1 MLSLLLASQP
11 ANLIAQTD
19 MEMSPGVVISIAEVN
34 EHLDDVEHLMGAAGF
49 GQMSGLVRMGASEYI
64 RGLDLEKP
72 LGALVFF
79 DEDTPEQ
86 PGLMAFI
93 PVKDIEDV
101 LDTLA
106 PFVDIDEDGDDII
119 LTMND
124 GTELTTRVAGDYAFM
139 AQDAD
144 MLKKLPEDPAN
155 LLGDLPKEYGIAA
168 KVMGQNIPE
177 SLRSQAIELIKS
189 GAESEMGNLGDGP
202 EAEAQRENLRVSM
215 AQLESLINDTEELV
229 IGAAINA
236 DTKSLYIDVNL
247 LGVPGSVLAKQCNES
262 IEGSASRFSGF
273 VLDNA
278 AASVHYNAK
287 STEANV
293 EQAEQLLKTFE
304 TTVIEELKNNMP
316 SDAPM
321 SADDAA
327 KVITDLFDVA
337 RGSVGTGQSN
347 AAGSLVLEDG
357 SLSFVAAAGIAEGAK
372 LEEAVKEIAKW
383 VEKEKAPVKFEF
395 DVETKDGVRYHKIT
409 VPVPKSEEE
418 VSKVFGDKIEILLG
432 VGDDVFYMAVD
443 SDPEALLEKCIQA
456 KSESPKDVVANMGLR
471 LIPILKFAS
480 SVQDTPELDGISDVL
495 PEDADDSLSITNKVV
510 ENGFHLRFAMSDA
523 VLKVL
528 ATIGQ
533 ESMGGGFAPQDF

>member
-202 EAEAQRENLRVSM
+202 EAEAQREN
-215 AQLESLINDTEELV
+215 
-229 IGAAINA
+229 
-236 DTKSLYIDVNL
+236 
-247 LGVPGSVLAKQCNES
+247 
-262 IEGSASRFSGF
+262 
-273 VLDNA
+273 
-278 AASVHYNAK
+278 
-287 STEANV
+287 
-293 EQAEQLLKTFE
+293 
-304 TTVIEELKNNMP
+304 
-316 SDAPM
+316 
-321 SADDAA
+321 
-327 KVITDLFDVA
+327 
-337 RGSVGTGQSN
+337 
-347 AAGSLVLEDG
+347 
-357 SLSFVAAAGIAEGAK
+357 
-372 LEEAVKEIAKW
+372 
-383 VEKEKAPVKFEF
+383 
-395 DVETKDGVRYHKIT
+395 
-409 VPVPKSEEE
+409 
-418 VSKVFGDKIEILLG
+418 
-432 VGDDVFYMAVD
+432 
-443 SDPEALLEKCIQA
+443 
-456 KSESPKDVVANMGLR
+456 
-471 LIPILKFAS
+471 
-480 SVQDTPELDGISDVL
+480 
-495 PEDADDSLSITNKVV
+495 
-510 ENGFHLRFAMSDA
+510 ENGL
-523 VLKVL
+523 
-528 ATIGQ
+528 
-533 ESMGGGFAPQDF
+533 QD